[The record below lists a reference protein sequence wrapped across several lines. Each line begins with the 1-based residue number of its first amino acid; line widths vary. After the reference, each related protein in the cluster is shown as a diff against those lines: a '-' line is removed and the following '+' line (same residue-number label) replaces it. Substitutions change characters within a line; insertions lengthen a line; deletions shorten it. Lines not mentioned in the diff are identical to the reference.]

1 VSVVAE
7 PIERKVRSALRARK
21 IDAKLSPGQGDAE
34 LVARAVAAGI
44 ISESESSV
52 LASQREL
59 TARVIRVDDFAH
71 DLGMSLLQPKE
82 QEGGEFPRTRPQAAP
97 AAHRAV
103 A

>member
-1 VSVVAE
+1 M
-7 PIERKVRSALRARK
+7 RSALRTHK
-21 IDAKLSPGQGDAE
+21 IDPQLSPGQGDAE

-59 TARVIRVDDFAH
+59 TARVIRVDDFAQ
-71 DLGMSLLQPKE
+71 DLGVSLLQPNE
-82 QEGGEFPRTRPQAAP
+82 QQGGELPRTRPQAAP
-97 AAHRAV
+97 SAHRAV